1 MDNNKTYIHIL
12 INTLAKKNQIL
23 NELLSISELQKQY
36 LSGNIDDIEKIN
48 FFDETIEKKDNYIQQ
63 LTQLD
68 DGFEAVYER
77 VKEEIAINKME
88 HKQEILQL
96 QDLIKEITNKN
107 VKLQALEKQNK
118 LKFDISIVNSKQE
131 IKDYKKSNQS
141 VAEYYKN
148 MSNQFENESYFIDK
162 KK

>member
-141 VAEYYKN
+141 VAEYYK
-148 MSNQFENESYFIDK
+148 IGRAHV
-162 KK
+162 